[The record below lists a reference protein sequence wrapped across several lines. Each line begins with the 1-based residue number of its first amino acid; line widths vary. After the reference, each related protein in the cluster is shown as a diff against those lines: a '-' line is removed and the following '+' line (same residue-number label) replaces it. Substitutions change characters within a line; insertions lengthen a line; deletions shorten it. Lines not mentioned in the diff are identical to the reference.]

1 MVHIDRIK
9 EEIRVLRIK
18 DRSLLSSRVFEN
30 FNKRLSYFEAIRLGL
45 SPDKSGLSD
54 EDMIEF
60 KYLKE
65 YFDLLQ
71 EYFPDLSKKF
81 NSSTS

>member
-1 MVHIDRIK
+1 MVHLDRIK

-30 FNKRLSYFEAIRLGL
+30 FNKRISYFEAIRLGL

-54 EDMIEF
+54 EDIIEF

-71 EYFPDLSKKF
+71 EYFPDLSKKWS
-81 NSSTS
+81 NNV

>member
-18 DRSLLSSRVFEN
+18 DRSLLSSRGFEN
-30 FNKRLSYFEAIRLGL
+30 FNKRISYFEAIRLGL

-54 EDMIEF
+54 EDMIEL

-65 YFDLLQ
+65 YFDLLY
-71 EYFPDLSKKF
+71 EYFPDLSKKWS
-81 NSSTS
+81 NNV

>member
-30 FNKRLSYFEAIRLGL
+30 FNKRFSYFEAIRLGL
-45 SPDKSGLSD
+45 SPDKSDLSD
-54 EDMIEF
+54 EDIIEF

-71 EYFPDLSKKF
+71 EYFPDLRKKWS
-81 NSSTS
+81 NNV

>member
-1 MVHIDRIK
+1 MVHLDRIK

-30 FNKRLSYFEAIRLGL
+30 FNKRFSYFEAIRLGQ

-71 EYFPDLSKKF
+71 EYFPDLSKKWS
-81 NSSTS
+81 NNV

>member
-30 FNKRLSYFEAIRLGL
+30 FNKRISYFEAIRLGL

-71 EYFPDLSKKF
+71 EYFPDLSKKWS
-81 NSSTS
+81 NNV

>member
-1 MVHIDRIK
+1 MVHLDRIK

-30 FNKRLSYFEAIRLGL
+30 FNKRFSYFEAIRLGL
-45 SPDKSGLSD
+45 GPYKSGLSE

-65 YFDLLQ
+65 YFDLLK
-71 EYFPDLSKKF
+71 EYFPDLSKKWS
-81 NSSTS
+81 NNV

>member
-30 FNKRLSYFEAIRLGL
+30 FNKRISYFEAIRLGL
-45 SPDKSGLSD
+45 SPDKSGLSE

-65 YFDLLQ
+65 YFDLLK
-71 EYFPDLSKKF
+71 EYFPDLSKKWS
-81 NSSTS
+81 NNV

>member
-1 MVHIDRIK
+1 MVHLDRIK

-30 FNKRLSYFEAIRLGL
+30 FNKRFSYFEAIRLGL
-45 SPDKSGLSD
+45 GPDKSGLSD

-71 EYFPDLSKKF
+71 EYFPDLSKKWS
-81 NSSTS
+81 NNV

>member
-30 FNKRLSYFEAIRLGL
+30 FNKRISYFEAIRLGL

-54 EDMIEF
+54 EDIIEF

-71 EYFPDLSKKF
+71 EYFPDLSKKWS
-81 NSSTS
+81 NNV

>member
-1 MVHIDRIK
+1 MVHLDRIK

-30 FNKRLSYFEAIRLGL
+30 FNKRFSYFEAIRLGL
-45 SPDKSGLSD
+45 SPDKSDLSD
-54 EDMIEF
+54 EDIIEF

-71 EYFPDLSKKF
+71 EYFPDLRKKWS
-81 NSSTS
+81 NNV

>member
-30 FNKRLSYFEAIRLGL
+30 FNKRISYFESIRLGL

-54 EDMIEF
+54 EDIIEF

-71 EYFPDLSKKF
+71 EYFPDLSKKWS
-81 NSSTS
+81 NNV

>member
-1 MVHIDRIK
+1 MVHLDRIK

-30 FNKRLSYFEAIRLGL
+30 FNKRFSYFEAIRLGL

-65 YFDLLQ
+65 YFDLLK
-71 EYFPDLSKKF
+71 EYFPDLSKKWS
-81 NSSTS
+81 NNV